1 MDQGHSRSEE
11 LLRKQREEE
20 EEKKREEER
29 ERARLLERN
38 RATQARN
45 RQAARVRKEDVI
57 HTSRVVF
64 LKTDFLKES
73 RRVSSERRARLV
85 EEVEERRRHLDER
98 QQHLLM
104 LEAELRVRDD
114 VNSHK

>member
-1 MDQGHSRSEE
+1 LDFSVLVTTEVEEGVSVKRYKLRNQFLCSQKTFSRMDPAHSRSEE

-64 LKTDFLKES
+64 LKQIF
-73 RRVSSERRARLV
+73 
-85 EEVEERRRHLDER
+85 
-98 QQHLLM
+98 
-104 LEAELRVRDD
+104 
-114 VNSHK
+114 

>member
-1 MDQGHSRSEE
+1 LGFSVLVTTEVGEGVSVKRYKKLRNRFLCSQKTFSRMDPAHSRSEE

-64 LKTDFLKES
+64 
-73 RRVSSERRARLV
+73 
-85 EEVEERRRHLDER
+85 
-98 QQHLLM
+98 
-104 LEAELRVRDD
+104 
-114 VNSHK
+114 

>member
-1 MDQGHSRSEE
+1 MKTKKSVSLFTENFSRMDPAHIRSEE

-20 EEKKREEER
+20 EEKKREAER

-64 LKTDFLKES
+64 
-73 RRVSSERRARLV
+73 
-85 EEVEERRRHLDER
+85 
-98 QQHLLM
+98 
-104 LEAELRVRDD
+104 
-114 VNSHK
+114 